1 MFHIDFEVTN
11 RCNADCYFCPR
22 DQTPHEGL
30 MSPEVFDKAF
40 ERALEFRVVARENL
54 GMEPEIALCGLGEP
68 LLNRHLPEWIGR
80 IREEGFFCR
89 MASNGSILDER
100 RANAILDAGVQHIAL
115 NVGET
120 GEQYEEIYKLP
131 WDRTLENML
140 RFRDLAKGRC
150 DITIVL
156 VNHREDRQALAEVRR
171 FWNDNGFSNTQR
183 ADIINRGGALF
194 IDDAEFED
202 LPEYHQAQEILAD
215 QHGGLCGA
223 PFLFP
228 FIGYDGLYY
237 LCCSDWRKQ
246 VSHGSVFDRGIAEL
260 TMEKYR
266 ETADRLSLCR
276 QCNLDPVNRLTEQLR
291 DERLGETTPEQ
302 TEALLVELHRNSRE
316 VQSHVDCLEA
326 GGVAGAVPPRR
337 GPNIP
342 LSAS

>member
-30 MSPEVFDKAF
+30 MSPEVFDKGF
-40 ERALEFRVVARENL
+40 ERALEFREVARTHL

-68 LLNRHLPEWIGR
+68 LLNRHLPEWIAR
-80 IREEGFFCR
+80 IRAAGFFCR

-100 RANAILDAGVQHIAL
+100 RANAILDAGIQHIAL

-131 WDRTLENML
+131 WERTLENMI
-140 RFRDLAKGRC
+140 RFRELAEGRC
-150 DITIVL
+150 EITIVL
-156 VNHREDRQALAEVRR
+156 VNHREDLAAIGEVRR
-171 FWNDNGFSNTQR
+171 FWREHGFTKTQR

-194 IDDAEFED
+194 IDDAAFDE
-202 LPEYHQAQEILAD
+202 LPEYHEAQRLLNE
-215 QHGGLCGA
+215 QSGGLCGA

-228 FIGYDGLYY
+228 FIGYDGIYY

-246 VSHGSVFDRGIAEL
+246 VPHGTVFDRSIAEL

-291 DERLGETTPEQ
+291 DEHRDDSTVEA
-302 TEALLVELHRNSRE
+302 TEALIAELHGNAKE
-316 VQSHVDCLEA
+316 VKDHVDRLVA
-326 GGVAGAVPPRR
+326 AGVAGTAPPKR

-342 LSAS
+342 VIAT